1 VRWMADCM
9 PALHTF
15 RGDLARS
22 SQVLINCP
30 LVWEGVF
37 SSKKV
42 LAVDF
47 RHCQVLDP
55 VGDAVAFPKSIEFW
69 KDRRIPASFEKRP
82 AHPASGECPRERRC
96 DRGQGGGPER
106 WA

>member
-69 KDRRIPASFEKRP
+69 KDRRINGLYSTTLDPDTHRITQPQKLPSP
-82 AHPASGECPRERRC
+82 
-96 DRGQGGGPER
+96 
-106 WA
+106 